1 MKNALESLRDF
12 MKNKPH
18 KLWVLFLTTLY
29 ISAFTFGGGFV
40 IVTFMKHK
48 FVDELHWINE
58 QEMLDFTA
66 LAQSCPG
73 AIAINA
79 AILVGWNVYG
89 LAGMLVA
96 TLGTILPPMII
107 LSIVSFFYAIFS
119 TNVWVAIVLKGMQA
133 GVAAVILDA
142 ACSLGESVLKEK
154 SSLSIFIMTAAFV
167 CDFFLGV
174 NVVYIILVAA
184 CIGIIQFIWYQ
195 YKPFFLNTEGNT
207 EIKMLTGD
215 EIMIYIQLFLSFVQ
229 IGLFSVG
236 GGYAAIPLIQSQVV
250 ETHGWLTMNE
260 FTNLITIAEMTPGPI
275 GVNSATFTGLQ
286 IAGIPGAIAATF
298 GSIFPSCILVSILA
312 LVYCKYKET
321 SAISNI
327 LSSLRPAVVA
337 LITAA
342 GFSMFQTAVLSGQ
355 TLHISS
361 VNIVELLLFIAA
373 FAALRKWKLNPILI
387 MCLCGI
393 GNLLFALVK

>member
-1 MKNALESLRDF
+1 

-48 FVDELHWINE
+48 FVDELHWIDE

-73 AIAINA
+73 AIAVNA

-89 LAGMLVA
+89 FAGMIVA

-107 LSIVSFFYAIFS
+107 LSVVSFFYAIFS
-119 TNVWVAIVLKGMQA
+119 TNVWVAVVLKGMQA

-142 ACSLGESVLKEK
+142 ACSLGESGLKEK

-167 CDFFLGV
+167 CDFFLEV

-195 YKPFFLNTEGNT
+195 YRPFFLRQT
-207 EIKMLTGD
+207 
-215 EIMIYIQLFLSFVQ
+215 Q
-229 IGLFSVG
+229 
-236 GGYAAIPLIQSQVV
+236 
-250 ETHGWLTMNE
+250 
-260 FTNLITIAEMTPGPI
+260 
-275 GVNSATFTGLQ
+275 
-286 IAGIPGAIAATF
+286 
-298 GSIFPSCILVSILA
+298 
-312 LVYCKYKET
+312 KET
-321 SAISNI
+321 QKQKC
-327 LSSLRPAVVA
+327 LQE
-337 LITAA
+337 T
-342 GFSMFQTAVLSGQ
+342 
-355 TLHISS
+355 
-361 VNIVELLLFIAA
+361 
-373 FAALRKWKLNPILI
+373 KL
-387 MCLCGI
+387 
-393 GNLLFALVK
+393 

>member
-1 MKNALESLRDF
+1 MKIALESLRDF

-73 AIAINA
+73 AIAVNA

-107 LSIVSFFYAIFS
+107 LSVVSFFYAIFS
-119 TNVWVAIVLKGMQA
+119 ANVWVAIVLKGMQA

-142 ACSLGESVLKEK
+142 ACSLGESVLKGK

-195 YKPFFLNTEGNT
+195 YKPFFLKRTQEKT
-207 EIKMLTGD
+207 QKQKCL
-215 EIMIYIQLFLSFVQ
+215 Q
-229 IGLFSVG
+229 
-236 GGYAAIPLIQSQVV
+236 
-250 ETHGWLTMNE
+250 ET
-260 FTNLITIAEMTPGPI
+260 
-275 GVNSATFTGLQ
+275 
-286 IAGIPGAIAATF
+286 
-298 GSIFPSCILVSILA
+298 
-312 LVYCKYKET
+312 
-321 SAISNI
+321 
-327 LSSLRPAVVA
+327 
-337 LITAA
+337 
-342 GFSMFQTAVLSGQ
+342 
-355 TLHISS
+355 
-361 VNIVELLLFIAA
+361 
-373 FAALRKWKLNPILI
+373 KL
-387 MCLCGI
+387 
-393 GNLLFALVK
+393 